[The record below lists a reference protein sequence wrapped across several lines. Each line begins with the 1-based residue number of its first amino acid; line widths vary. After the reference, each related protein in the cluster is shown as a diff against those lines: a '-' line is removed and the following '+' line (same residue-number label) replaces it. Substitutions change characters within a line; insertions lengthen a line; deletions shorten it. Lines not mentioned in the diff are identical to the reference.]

1 MGSLGPPCPHLP
13 SHEFLPQHLCPAAP
27 RPQPCHSLVTSL
39 TTDVN
44 PTPAPTLKIEA
55 HPALTLCCISLVLQ
69 AWFPP
74 ISLIKLA
81 QGIPASGRRLS
92 LLCSSQN
99 TSMVLSCS
107 CPAPRQDYMTPNA
120 PQGMCPSP
128 WCPGRP
134 QTACLLCLGDWG
146 HFPATQYPYSCW
158 DFSFHGMAGC
168 QL

>member
-39 TTDVN
+39 TADVN

-81 QGIPASGRRLS
+81 QGIPASGRRLF

-107 CPAPRQDYMTPNA
+107 CLAPRQDD
-120 PQGMCPSP
+120 PQCSPGNVPITLVSWQASNCLFALPGGLGPFPSNP
-128 WCPGRP
+128 V
-134 QTACLLCLGDWG
+134 
-146 HFPATQYPYSCW
+146 PYSCW